1 MDFSALY
8 TLIAAIFLMLCSGIF
23 LRKTNVINDASSKN
37 ISKLVLT
44 FAQPALI
51 ISSLNSIT
59 VDLSDPA
66 SIALLKKAVLVFLI
80 GVGLHF
86 VLAILAYFSVK
97 FVKDLD
103 ERKIMEFGLLYSN
116 CGFVGLPVLESIF
129 GKEGIFLGAFYLIS
143 FHLTLWSWGISI
155 LARKR
160 EDIKISVKK
169 IFLNYGS
176 VPSYIGIVLFIIKI
190 FLPIPE
196 FLTTTLSYIGSLCTP
211 LSLLIAGALIGKLG
225 LKEIFLNAK
234 LYVFSFFRLIAFP
247 VLTAVLMKLFGFDS
261 QLIVVFTAIIA
272 LPSAST
278 VTMLAE
284 TYDIKP
290 EFSSLT
296 VGMSTILS
304 VVTIPLVISIGQLIA
319 EI

>member
-8 TLIAAIFLMLCSGIF
+8 TLIAAIFLMLCSGIV
-23 LRKTNVINDASSKN
+23 LRKTNIINDSSSKS

-51 ISSLNSIT
+51 INSLNSVS
-59 VDLSDPA
+59 VDISDP
-66 SIALLKKAVLVFLI
+66 SSVALLKKAVLIFII
-80 GVGLHF
+80 GVALHF
-86 VLAILAYFSVK
+86 VLAIPAFFSVK
-97 FVKDLD
+97 FIKDPD

-116 CGFVGLPVLESIF
+116 CGFIGLPVLESLF
-129 GKEGIFLGAFYLIS
+129 GKEGVFLGAFYLIS

-160 EDIKISVKK
+160 DDIKISVKK
-169 IFLNYGS
+169 IFFNFGS
-176 VPSYIGIVLFIIKI
+176 VPSYMGILLFILKI
-190 FLPIPE
+190 FIPIPA
-196 FLTTTLSYIGSLCTP
+196 FVTTSLSYIGSLCTP

-225 LKEIFLNAK
+225 LKEIFLTPK
-234 LYVFSFFRLIAFP
+234 LYFFSFLRLVIFP
-247 VLTAVLMKLFGFDS
+247 LLTAVIMKVFGFDS
-261 QLIVVFTAIIA
+261 QIVVIFTAIIS

-284 TYDIKP
+284 TYDMKP

-304 VVTIPLVISIGQLIA
+304 VVTIPFIISIGKIIA